1 MRSKIV
7 TEAPIPDSAIRD
19 LVLATITVKYTQVC
33 ACAFKD

>member
-33 ACAFKD
+33 AYASKD